1 MIETANG
8 APSRLESQWRTSM
21 RLKFGSITSPNDAST
36 PLFRRKVSASETS
49 PPILPAFQM
58 SNLKSEIAPLRSR
71 SYPLPVDPRQRHSP
85 EHAPALPAQSSNVAC
100 GCDITAVRNIGRSL
114 RGLLDQQAMI
124 PAKAA
129 RRGRETPH
137 VKQMKL
143 KRNTLSFTVFTN
155 KSASLTQSEFYVK
168 RSDSFAR

>member
-58 SNLKSEIAPLRSR
+58 SNLKSLHFDRVLAPSLLIRDSGIPRSMLML
-71 SYPLPVDPRQRHSP
+71 S
-85 EHAPALPAQSSNVAC
+85 
-100 GCDITAVRNIGRSL
+100 VRNPPTSL
-114 RGLLDQQAMI
+114 VVVTS
-124 PAKAA
+124 P
-129 RRGRETPH
+129 
-137 VKQMKL
+137 
-143 KRNTLSFTVFTN
+143 
-155 KSASLTQSEFYVK
+155 QSEISDDIYVV
-168 RSDSFAR
+168 